1 MPGTMLTTAE
11 LWDEFHHEIRR
22 FILRRVADPDD
33 AEDLVQEIFIKIHTR
48 IDQLQNNERLVPWL
62 YQIARNTIID
72 YYRSRK
78 TYLSIPENLIEN
90 QITVMED
97 EDNVEGKLAKGLQGM
112 INQLDEK
119 YRLPLEM
126 VELQGIKQKDVAE
139 KLGISISGAK
149 SRIQRGREKLRQ
161 LLLDC
166 CHFEFDRRQRI
177 LEYIP
182 KQNCCQRCN
191 C

>member
-1 MPGTMLTTAE
+1 MLTTADI
-11 LWDEFHHEIRR
+11 WDEFHHEIRR
-22 FILRRVADPDD
+22 YILRRVADSED

-48 IDQLQNNERLVPWL
+48 IDQLQRNDRIVPWL
-62 YQIARNTIID
+62 YQIARNTLID

-78 TYLSIPENLIEN
+78 MHQSIPENLIEN
-90 QITVMED
+90 QED
-97 EDNVEGKLAKGLQGM
+97 EEDNAEGQLAKGLQGM

-126 VELQGIKQKDVAE
+126 VELQGIKQKEVAE
-139 KLGISISGAK
+139 RLGISLSGAK

-182 KQNCCQRCN
+182 KQTYCQKCN